1 MLNPTAR
8 VLALLE
14 LLQTHR
20 HLSGGELAERLGVD
34 RRTLR
39 RYIRTLEELGI
50 PVTTERGRH
59 GGYRLMPGFK
69 LPPLMLSSEEAL
81 AVSLGLLAAE
91 ALGMA
96 ETTPAL
102 DTARAKLERVLPADL
117 RQQAQALSENARLTL
132 PAARTPGD
140 ERLLGL
146 FATAT
151 QARRRVR
158 LDYEDDRGQASR
170 RVLNPYGLV
179 FHGGHWYVSGWC
191 HLRRDLRSFR
201 LDRIGE
207 ATPLAAGF
215 DRPREFDAAAH
226 LARSLATLPRAIA
239 VELWLDTDLER
250 AVAELGPHIG
260 LLTPAERGVVLHG
273 RTDSLAWFARQLIR
287 LPFDFRVVEPTAL
300 RDELSRQAARL
311 QRLARAE

>member
-1 MLNPTAR
+1 MLTPTAR

-69 LPPLMLSSEEAL
+69 LPPLMFTAEEAL
-81 AVSLGLLAAE
+81 ALALGLKAARHLGVSEATPAVESARAKLTRVMPAELRQRARALDENARLELPPPRSPGDERILGLLA
-91 ALGMA
+91 
-96 ETTPAL
+96 
-102 DTARAKLERVLPADL
+102 
-117 RQQAQALSENARLTL
+117 S
-132 PAARTPGD
+132 
-140 ERLLGL
+140 
-146 FATAT
+146 AT
-151 QARRRVR
+151 QARQRVR
-158 LDYEDDRGQASR
+158 LDYRDDRGRATR
-170 RVLNPYGLV
+170 RDLNPYGLV
-179 FHGGHWYVSGWC
+179 YHGGHWYVSGWC

-207 ATPLAAGF
+207 ATPLAATF
-215 DRPREFDAAAH
+215 DRPTDFDAAAH
-226 LARSLATLPRAIA
+226 LTRSLATLPRAIA

-250 AVAELGPHIG
+250 AAAELDSHIG
-260 LLTPAERGVVLHG
+260 LLTPADSGVTLHG

-287 LPFDFRVVEPTAL
+287 LPFDFRVVEPAAL
-300 RDELSRQAARL
+300 RDELRRQAVRL
-311 QRLARAE
+311 QRLAEAE